1 MLYQRSEPLKTER
14 ELLSK
19 TIYYCRMGAAVCCI
33 SRKNIF
39 SNETTFWSVQVCNTS
54 ALK

>member
-19 TIYYCRMGAAVCCI
+19 TIYYCRMGRLYGAYAG
-33 SRKNIF
+33 KTF
-39 SNETTFWSVQVCNTS
+39 SQMKRHSGQS
-54 ALK
+54 K